1 MRHIW
6 LGVLG
11 ALAVSACTGSA
22 EQRPPEALEATLRTV
37 EQGELVGFQH
47 SPGAWAWRGVPFA
60 AAPEGDLR
68 WRAPRPAPAFNGR
81 FEALD
86 CGANPESWTEIF
98 IQLWDVNEDRAH
110 MPAGKFMKIIGKVIE
125 HVGLDRGAKLTFEV
139 SDGVQPMQL
148 HRAALPRIE
157 GGQVRVALSPRP
169 ASCKPR
175 DRWLQDQKSCSAPA
189 GAQPCC
195 G

>member
-1 MRHIW
+1 MTTQ
-6 LGVLG
+6 GNLG
-11 ALAVSACTGSA
+11 ALTGA
-22 EQRPPEALEATLRTV
+22 ADPEDSTI
-37 EQGELVGFQH
+37 GELLAVLDGAADLPLVFSYDGQDVK
-47 SPGAWAWRGVPFA
+47 PGYHVTEVKA
-60 AAPEGDLR
+60 
-68 WRAPRPAPAFNGR
+68 GR

-110 MPAGKFMKIIGKVIE
+110 MPAGKFVKIIGMVIA
-125 HVGLDRGAKLTFEV
+125 HVDLDSTAKLTFEV

-175 DRWLQDQKSCSAPA
+175 DRWLQEQTGCPA
-189 GAQPCC
+189 SSGAQPCC